1 MSNLATV
8 KAMYEAFN
16 RGDIPY
22 ILDRVA
28 DDVEWE
34 KWKDNYAQK
43 AGVPYLRA
51 QTGRQGVADFF
62 AAVEDLG
69 ITNIEILSMMEGDH
83 QVAVEVYVESAKVN
97 DEEMHLFTFN
107 DEGKIT
113 RFRHYLDTAKQIA
126 ANEKSQASS
135 AA

>member
-1 MSNLATV
+1 MSNLAAV
-8 KAMYEAFN
+8 KAIYEAFN

-22 ILDRVA
+22 ILDGLA

-43 AGVPYLRA
+43 ADLPYLRP

-62 AAVEDLG
+62 TAVEDLG
-69 ITNIEILSMMEGDH
+69 ITNLEIVSMMEGAG
-83 QVAVEVYVESAKVN
+83 QVAVEVYLESAKFN
-97 DEEMHLFTFN
+97 DEEIHLFTFN

-126 ANEKSQASS
+126 ANEKARASS

>member
-8 KAMYEAFN
+8 KAIYEDFN
-16 RGDIPY
+16 QGNIPG
-22 ILDRVA
+22 ILDRLA
-28 DDVEWE
+28 DNVEWE
-34 KWKDNYAQK
+34 KWKDNYAQN
-43 AGVPYLRA
+43 ADLPYLRA

-62 AAVEDLG
+62 TAVEDLG
-69 ITNIEILSMMEGDH
+69 ITNIEILSMMEGDN
-83 QVAVEVYVESAKVN
+83 QVAVEVYLESAKFD
-97 DEEMHLFTFN
+97 DEEIHLFTFN

-126 ANEKSQASS
+126 ASGKAQASS

>member
-1 MSNLATV
+1 MSNLATI
-8 KAMYEAFN
+8 KSIYEAFN

-28 DDVEWE
+28 DDVQWE

-43 AGVPYLRA
+43 ADVPYLRP

-62 AAVEDLG
+62 VAVDDLG
-69 ITNIEILSMMEGDH
+69 ITNIEILSMMEGDN
-83 QVAVEVYVESAKVN
+83 QVAVEVDLASAKFD
-97 DEEMHLFTFN
+97 DEEIHLFTFN

-113 RFRHYLDTAKQIA
+113 RFRHYIDTAKQIA
-126 ANEKSQASS
+126 AHEKAQAST

>member
-1 MSNLATV
+1 MSNPAAV
-8 KAMYEAFN
+8 KAIYEAFN

-22 ILDRVA
+22 ILDSLA
-28 DDVEWE
+28 DNVEWE

-43 AGVPYLRA
+43 AGLPYLRF

-69 ITNIEILSMMEGDH
+69 ITNIEILSMMEGAG
-83 QVAVEVYVESAKVN
+83 QVAVEVYLESAKFN
-97 DEEMHLFTFN
+97 DEEIHLFTFN

-126 ANEKSQASS
+126 AGEKAQSSS

>member
-8 KAMYEAFN
+8 QAIYEDFN
-16 RGDIPY
+16 KGNIAG
-22 ILDRVA
+22 ILDRLA
-28 DDVEWE
+28 DNVEWE

-43 AGVPYLRA
+43 ADIPYLRF
-51 QTGRQGVADFF
+51 QTGRQGVTDFF

-69 ITNIEILSMMEGDH
+69 ITGIEVLSMMEGGN
-83 QVAVEVYVESAKVN
+83 QVAVEIYLESAKFN
-97 DEEMHLFTFN
+97 DEEIHLFTFD

-126 ANEKSQASS
+126 ANEKSQAST

>member
-8 KAMYEAFN
+8 KSIYEAFN

-22 ILDRVA
+22 ILDRLA
-28 DDVEWE
+28 DNVEWE

-43 AGVPYLRA
+43 ADLPYLRP
-51 QTGRQGVADFF
+51 QTGRQGVTDFF

-69 ITNIEILSMMEGDH
+69 ITNIDIISMMEGDN
-83 QVAVEVYVESAKVN
+83 QVAVEIYLESAKFD
-97 DEEMHLFTFN
+97 DEEIHLFTFN

-126 ANEKSQASS
+126 ANEKSQTST

>member
-1 MSNLATV
+1 MSNLANV

-34 KWKDNYAQK
+34 KWEDNYAQK
-43 AGVPYLRA
+43 ADIPYLRP
-51 QTGRQGVADFF
+51 QKGRQGVADFF
-62 AAVEDLG
+62 KAVEDLG
-69 ITNIEILSMMEGDH
+69 ITNIEILSMMEGDN
-83 QVAVEVYVESAKVN
+83 QVAVEVYLESAKFN
-97 DEEMHLFTFN
+97 DEEIHLFTF
-107 DEGKIT
+107 DDAGKIT

-126 ANEKSQASS
+126 ANEKSQAST

>member
-1 MSNLATV
+1 MSNLAAV
-8 KAMYEAFN
+8 KAIYEAFN

-22 ILDRVA
+22 ILDRVT

-43 AGVPYLRA
+43 AGVPYLRS
-51 QTGRQGVADFF
+51 QTGRQGVSDFF

-69 ITNIEILSMMEGDH
+69 ITNIEILSMMEGAG
-83 QVAVEVYVESAKVN
+83 QVAVEVYLESAKVN

>member
-1 MSNLATV
+1 MSNLAAV

-28 DDVEWE
+28 DNVEWE

-43 AGVPYLRA
+43 AGVPYLRS

-69 ITNIEILSMMEGDH
+69 ITNIEILSMMKGAG

-107 DEGKIT
+107 DEGKVT

>member
-8 KAMYEAFN
+8 RAMYEDFN
-16 RGDIPY
+16 KGNIAG
-22 ILDRVA
+22 ILDRLA
-28 DDVEWE
+28 DNVEWE

-43 AGVPYLRA
+43 ADVPYLRF

-62 AAVEDLG
+62 KAVEDLG
-69 ITNIEILSMMEGDH
+69 ITNIEILSMMEGEN
-83 QVAVEVYVESAKVN
+83 QVAVEVYLESAKFN
-97 DEEMHLFTFN
+97 DEEIHLFTFD

-126 ANEKSQASS
+126 ANEKSQAST

>member
-8 KAMYEAFN
+8 QAVYEDFN
-16 RGDIPY
+16 KGNIPG
-22 ILDRVA
+22 ILDRLA
-28 DDVEWE
+28 DNVEWE

-43 AGVPYLRA
+43 ADIPYLRF
-51 QTGRQGVADFF
+51 QTGRQGVTDFF
-62 AAVEDLG
+62 AAVADLG
-69 ITNIEILSMMEGDH
+69 ITNIEILSMMEGNN
-83 QVAVEVYVESAKVN
+83 QVAVEVYLESAKFN
-97 DEEMHLFTFN
+97 DEEIHLFTFD

-126 ANEKSQASS
+126 ANEKSQAST